1 MKNFICLV
9 CVASAAACGPRQPDD
24 GSEQAAVAMLAAVR
38 PGEPLDSMLWRL
50 DQHLVNAMSD
60 QLEDES
66 LIELH
71 RAEALTD
78 RLLEARMPFEWI
90 TGEQYSVQSR
100 LRQIQSLADRVI
112 AEVETMAP
120 REQLLLDLRELRT
133 EVVELREAL
142 TKGGTRAPPSIEEL
156 LAADSSRPPP
166 AAAPGQAD
174 NAPAAPAAAAPLGVP
189 VAVPVV
195 TGG

>member
-9 CVASAAACGPRQPDD
+9 CVASAVACGPRQPDD
-24 GSEQAAVAMLAAVR
+24 GSEQAAVAIMAQVR

-50 DQHLVNAMSD
+50 DQHLVNAMTG

-66 LIELH
+66 LDELH

-90 TGEQYSVQSR
+90 TGDQYSVQSR

-120 REQLLLDLRELRT
+120 RDQLLLDLRELRG

-142 TKGGTRAPPSIEEL
+142 SKGGTRAPPSIEQL
-156 LAADSSRPPP
+156 LSADSSRPPP
-166 AAAPGQAD
+166 VAAPGQAD
-174 NAPAAPAAAAPLGVP
+174 NNAAPTAPPAPLGVP
-189 VAVPVV
+189 VSS
-195 TGG
+195 GG